1 VRQEG
6 TGVNLKE
13 AAARLGVHYQTAY
26 RWVRSGELA
35 AVRVGARYE
44 VSDAAIHQFVATRHS
59 VLRQAVPRGSA
70 GHERSADTPDEA
82 LQDLEAMAADP
93 LVSLPALTAFAA
105 RRGREV
111 LGDLCLVAVTRPDG
125 TIERAAMDHLH
136 ASRAAFA
143 AAALSVTGPRP
154 PRIGALMAPVLT
166 DGAVVR
172 IPHVPQDRLRAGLRP
187 ELRQYLADHPVIGML
202 AAPIRIDGAVR
213 GMVVFTR
220 DTPADPYTENDEEF
234 AVRFAERV
242 GALVQTSAEIE
253 QAWTV
258 REDLARSFREW
269 LAGVPLGTP
278 FDPAS
283 VRTLLD
289 RSPTPLAVVVFDP
302 DGKIIGINRAM
313 EGVGGFGPD
322 ELIGRTFAD
331 LVAPDDAE
339 AELENL
345 GRLASGELDY
355 HDFHADRRRA
365 SGQVVAYAL
374 HRVAVRHLDSSLACV
389 ISVGR
394 PVRVTDRIKD
404 LIGVPSR

>member
-1 VRQEG
+1 M
-6 TGVNLKE
+6 NLKE

-70 GHERSADTPDEA
+70 GHDRSADTPDDA

-93 LVSLPALTAFAA
+93 LISLPALTAFAA

-125 TIERAAMDHLH
+125 TIERAAIDHLH
-136 ASRAAFA
+136 ASRAAFV

-154 PRIGALMAPVLT
+154 PQMGALAAPVLT

-202 AAPIRIDGAVR
+202 AAPIRVAGEVR
-213 GMVVFTR
+213 GMVLFTR

-234 AVRFAERV
+234 AVLFAERV
-242 GALVQTSAEIE
+242 GTLVQASQEIE
-253 QAWTV
+253 QAWVV
-258 REDLARSFREW
+258 RETLARRFHEW
-269 LAGVPLGTP
+269 LAGVPLGSSL
-278 FDPAS
+278 DPEHAQE
-283 VRTLLD
+283 LLD
-289 RSPTPLAVVVFDP
+289 AYRTPLAVVVYDP
-302 DGKIIGINRAM
+302 SGHIVAANAATEQVAGYER
-313 EGVGGFGPD
+313 GS
-322 ELIGRTFAD
+322 LIGRSYTD
-331 LVAPDDAE
+331 VVDPDFAE
-339 AELENL
+339 AEHENF
-345 GRLASGELDY
+345 GRLMSGELDY
-355 HDFHADRRRA
+355 HDVHAGRRRS
-365 SGQVVAYAL
+365 SGAIIDFAM